1 MNLRQ
6 VEDCNYLRG
15 ESDPYPPNVSE
26 STRMDFM
33 SPGSIPNSPV
43 VPALEYTSD
52 VIEFKFMRQPDA
64 DRAPLAQAS

>member
-1 MNLRQ
+1 
-6 VEDCNYLRG
+6 
-15 ESDPYPPNVSE
+15 
-26 STRMDFM
+26 MDFM